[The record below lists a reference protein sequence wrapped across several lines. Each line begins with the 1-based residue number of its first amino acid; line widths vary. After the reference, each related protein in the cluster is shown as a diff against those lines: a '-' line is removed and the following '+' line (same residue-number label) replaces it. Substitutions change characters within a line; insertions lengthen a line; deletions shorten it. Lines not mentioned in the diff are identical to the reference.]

1 MDYNW
6 DIQKIR
12 NLKRKHIEL
21 LRKTSGLT
29 LEEKNGI
36 TEQIEKLK
44 QMEEE
49 LNPSF
54 LSLPTFPKEK
64 YVDKD
69 KLLSQETLNSYFETP
84 KFIREIIGKSLPL
97 FQDFKET
104 SYNYALPKK
113 KQNNEEIVNLSH
125 DFYKWLYNGNY
136 EQLFLHYTNPNHH
149 LLRFKKMNSTE
160 SLLGET
166 IFFYYPQYLP
176 FIQINKEGNSKD
188 FLTLNHE
195 IAHSIFYIFENNN
208 SYNTD
213 HYFLLELEG
222 SYFDFLS
229 LEFLKE
235 RKVITKQEI
244 QTLEYLQILAI
255 IQSFRLFYI
264 NYLKI
269 LSYKKINQIS
279 IEFMIEKSIEHGLSD
294 FISISS
300 IDMYTNVNIK
310 KEAKYIISFLTS
322 LDLIKL
328 YKENPTTAFQTF
340 LQVRENQKKDIQK
353 ILIENG
359 ISCIKKEYQ
368 LLNDSLQKLK
378 RIKKQD

>member
-1 MDYNW
+1 MEYNW

-12 NLKRKHIEL
+12 NLKQKHIEL

-29 LEEKNGI
+29 SDEKKGI
-36 TEQIEKLK
+36 KEQIEKLK

-49 LNPSF
+49 LNPSL
-54 LSLPTFPKEK
+54 LSLPTFSKEK

-84 KFIREIIGKSLPL
+84 KFIREIIGKSLFL
-97 FQDFKET
+97 FQNFKEPLC
-104 SYNYALPKK
+104 NCALPKK
-113 KQNNEEIVNLSH
+113 KPSNEEIVNVARN
-125 DFYKWLYNGNY
+125 FYKWLYNGNY
-136 EQLFLHYTNPNHH
+136 EQLFLHYTNPNQH
-149 LLRFKKMNSTE
+149 LLRFKKGNPTE
-160 SLLGET
+160 TLLGET
-166 IFFYYPQYLP
+166 VFFYYPQYLP

-235 RKVITKQEI
+235 RNIITKQEI
-244 QTLEYLQILAI
+244 QALEYAQILAI
-255 IQSFRLFYI
+255 IDSFRLFYI

-269 LSYKKINQIS
+269 FSYKKINQVS
-279 IEFMIEKSIEHGLSD
+279 LEFMKEKSREHGLSD
-294 FISISS
+294 FISVSS
-300 IDMYTNVNIK
+300 MDIHRNVNIK

-322 LDLIKL
+322 LDLLKK
-328 YKENPTTAFQTF
+328 YKENPIMAFQTF
-340 LQVRENQKKDIQK
+340 LNIRENKKESIQK
-353 ILIENG
+353 VLIENG
-359 ISCIKKEYQ
+359 ISFIKKEYT
-368 LLNDSLQKLK
+368 LLNDSLQKLE
-378 RIKKQD
+378 RIKKPN

>member
-1 MDYNW
+1 M
-6 DIQKIR
+6 
-12 NLKRKHIEL
+12 
-21 LRKTSGLT
+21 
-29 LEEKNGI
+29 
-36 TEQIEKLK
+36 
-44 QMEEE
+44 
-49 LNPSF
+49 
-54 LSLPTFPKEK
+54 
-64 YVDKD
+64 
-69 KLLSQETLNSYFETP
+69 
-84 KFIREIIGKSLPL
+84 
-97 FQDFKET
+97 
-104 SYNYALPKK
+104 
-113 KQNNEEIVNLSH
+113 
-125 DFYKWLYNGNY
+125 
-136 EQLFLHYTNPNHH
+136 
-149 LLRFKKMNSTE
+149 
-160 SLLGET
+160 
-166 IFFYYPQYLP
+166 
-176 FIQINKEGNSKD
+176 
-188 FLTLNHE
+188 
-195 IAHSIFYIFENNN
+195 
-208 SYNTD
+208 
-213 HYFLLELEG
+213 
-222 SYFDFLS
+222 
-229 LEFLKE
+229 
-235 RKVITKQEI
+235 ITKQEI

-255 IQSFRLFYI
+255 IKSFRLFYI

-359 ISCIKKEYQ
+359 ISCIKKEYP